1 MADSVPSA
9 TVVTVVATADGSGT
23 EQSPVSAILGGGTL
37 LGCVCVVYDL
47 VHGHTHTC
55 SHQRRGLDLQ
65 MLAWIPPHH
74 RPLIGLLRS
83 TR

>member
-37 LGCVCVVYDL
+37 LGNVCCV
-47 VHGHTHTC
+47 
-55 SHQRRGLDLQ
+55 
-65 MLAWIPPHH
+65 
-74 RPLIGLLRS
+74 
-83 TR
+83 